1 MIVLYFIHHFAVFYI
16 QQGRKR
22 IQGRRREGGRAGG
35 KKTTQPQMQAK
46 GALAEVISAPVRG
59 RIRKGKL

>member
-1 MIVLYFIHHFAVFYI
+1 M
-16 QQGRKR
+16 
-22 IQGRRREGGRAGG
+22 QGRRREGGRAGG